1 MDKPN
6 IKDSLKG
13 LIKTTPE
20 TPIQE
25 IKPVKGKE
33 REGFHINAWI
43 PEEYEKPIKRYCVE
57 HDITIREFIIQAVDK
72 KLNP

>member
-6 IKDSLKG
+6 IKDQLKG
-13 LIKTTPE
+13 LIKIVPD

-25 IKPVKGKE
+25 IKKTTS

-57 HDITIREFIIQAVDK
+57 HDITIREFIIEAVDK